1 MGWWFKMPLWGR
13 ILIGMVLGVGLG
25 FALRPESGIPQQL
38 NLNVDLIDDTLK
50 LIGDAFI
57 RLIRMLA
64 VPLIFVSVC
73 AAVVSIADLS
83 KLGSSGAKVAGLYI
97 PSGLM
102 AATLGLALAL
112 WLQPGAGS
120 APPEGIAAPAAKAPP
135 TAQDVLFQFIP
146 ANPIQALANG
156 DMLSVIVFAI
166 LFGIGILGAGQA
178 AKPVADAIEGA
189 AHALTK
195 LVGYIMELAPLGAFA
210 LMAWVIALMG
220 VDALIRLSALIGVL
234 YLGCFIYG
242 FLVYGLFVRIGL
254 NLPVLP
260 FFRGMGEALTVA
272 YSTSS
277 STATLPVT
285 MRCMIEKLGISR
297 RMSAFVSS
305 LGATVN
311 MDGSAMYMVIVT
323 IFGAQLFGV
332 ELTTAQM
339 VSIVITSSIGAM
351 GLAGIPGGSL
361 VFIPIILGIA
371 GVPLEVIGIVLGVD
385 RLMDMMRT
393 VVNVLGDAVAAVAV
407 AKWENELDV
416 TAYKANRL
424 PEEANA

>member
-1 MGWWFKMPLWGR
+1 
-13 ILIGMVLGVGLG
+13 
-25 FALRPESGIPQQL
+25 
-38 NLNVDLIDDTLK
+38 
-50 LIGDAFI
+50 
-57 RLIRMLA
+57 
-64 VPLIFVSVC
+64 
-73 AAVVSIADLS
+73 
-83 KLGSSGAKVAGLYI
+83 
-97 PSGLM
+97 
-102 AATLGLALAL
+102 
-112 WLQPGAGS
+112 
-120 APPEGIAAPAAKAPP
+120 
-135 TAQDVLFQFIP
+135 
-146 ANPIQALANG
+146 
-156 DMLSVIVFAI
+156 
-166 LFGIGILGAGQA
+166 
-178 AKPVADAIEGA
+178 
-189 AHALTK
+189 
-195 LVGYIMELAPLGAFA
+195 
-210 LMAWVIALMG
+210 
-220 VDALIRLSALIGVL
+220 
-234 YLGCFIYG
+234 
-242 FLVYGLFVRIGL
+242 
-254 NLPVLP
+254 
-260 FFRGMGEALTVA
+260 
-272 YSTSS
+272 
-277 STATLPVT
+277 
-285 MRCMIEKLGISR
+285 MIEKLGISR

-424 PEEANA
+424 PDEAKA

>member
-1 MGWWFKMPLWGR
+1 MGFWFKTPLWAR
-13 ILIGMVLGVGLG
+13 IFFGMALGVALG
-25 FALRPESGIPQQL
+25 FALRPDSGVPAAL
-38 NLNVDLIDDTLK
+38 GLDAEAIDDGLK

-57 RLIRMLA
+57 RLVRMLA
-64 VPLIFVSVC
+64 VPLIFVSVT

-83 KLGSSGAKVAGLYI
+83 KLGKSGARVAALYI

-102 AATLGLALAL
+102 AASLGLFLAL

-120 APPEGIAAPAAKAPP
+120 APPAGIAPPTPAAPP
-135 TAQDVLFQFIP
+135 TAQDVVFQFIP
-146 ANPIQALANG
+146 ANPVAALANG

-166 LFGIGILGAGQA
+166 LFGVGILGAGPV

-210 LMAWVIALMG
+210 LLAWVVALMG

-242 FLVYGLFVRIGL
+242 FIVYGGFIRFGL

-260 FFRGMGEALTVA
+260 FYRGMSEAMAVA
-272 YSTSS
+272 YATSS
-277 STATLPVT
+277 SAATLPVT
-285 MRCMIEKLGISR
+285 IRSMIERLGISR
-297 RMSAFVSS
+297 RMSGFVAS

-323 IFGAQLFGV
+323 LFGAQLFGV

-339 VSIVITSSIGAM
+339 VSVVITSSIGAM

-361 VFIPIILGIA
+361 VFIPIVLGIA

-393 VVNVLGDAVAAVAV
+393 VVNVVGDAVAAVAV
-407 AKWENELDV
+407 AKWERELDLD
-416 TAYKANRL
+416 AYRKNRL
-424 PEEANA
+424 PTEASA